1 VAVDEGRQQRTDGD
15 WGRTASVAGAVAAVG
30 LCLQTL
36 LFFLDASVLPGNP
49 PFRETEAGRAA
60 DLATFFAARAER
72 QHDVLWNIVLRDVLG
87 PVAAVALVVLTYA
100 VVRARGGGRVMPQ
113 VWGLVLSVGAL
124 FKALADL
131 VFLSQSA
138 EWRDTGFL
146 TDPPADIIAAGRASD
161 AVTDV
166 ADLLEQAANITVAV
180 GLIGLAV
187 LLSRPLR
194 LFARVVAAVLLVLA
208 VAALADWPLVYGVLS
223 LLEGVLLVPVLLVGT
238 GRWAARAEAG

>member
-1 VAVDEGRQQRTDGD
+1 MAVDGVRQQQTDGD
-15 WGRTASVAGAVAAVG
+15 WGRTASVAGTVAAVG
-30 LCLQTL
+30 LCLQSL

-49 PFRETEAGRAA
+49 PFRETDAGRAA

-72 QHDVLWNIVLRDVLG
+72 QHDVLWNIVVRDVLG

-100 VVRARGGGRVMPQ
+100 VVCARGAGRVGPQ

-131 VFLSQSA
+131 VFLSQVA

-146 TDPPADIIAAGRASD
+146 TEPPADMIAVGRASD
-161 AVTDV
+161 AVTDI
-166 ADLLEQAANITVAV
+166 ADLLEQAANVTVAV

-187 LLSRPLR
+187 LMPPLLR
-194 LFARVVAAVLLVLA
+194 AFSRVVAALLLVLA
-208 VAALADWPLVYGVLS
+208 VAALAGWPLVYGVLS

-238 GRWAARAEAG
+238 GRWVARPEAG